1 MLFNLTNS
9 LTTIC
14 KQNHLQVTINEHE
27 IEKLF
32 LTKNSND
39 SHTQGLQSVF
49 SFMILFN
56 FYVSM
61 YCVVP
66 VVSFNRFRCVHLW
79 VTLSQE
85 RKINIFDQLST
96 TTLIFYFFFFYY
108 HGTVQMRIWLYN
120 DNPVLDKFFC
130 NQINIQIMKPTN
142 NLQNNY
148 FVFIQWHCLCC
159 CVAIFNTVYS

>member
-1 MLFNLTNS
+1 MKRKIAMNMLFNLTNS

-49 SFMILFN
+49 FMILFN

-96 TTLIFYFFFFYY
+96 TTLIFFFLLP
-108 HGTVQMRIWLYN
+108 RN
-120 DNPVLDKFFC
+120 
-130 NQINIQIMKPTN
+130 
-142 NLQNNY
+142 
-148 FVFIQWHCLCC
+148 
-159 CVAIFNTVYS
+159 CVKEDLAV